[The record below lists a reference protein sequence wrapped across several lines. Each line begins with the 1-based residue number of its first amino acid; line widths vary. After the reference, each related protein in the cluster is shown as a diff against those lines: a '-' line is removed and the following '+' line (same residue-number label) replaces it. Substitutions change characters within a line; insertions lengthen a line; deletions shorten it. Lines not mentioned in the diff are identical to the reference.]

1 MSLPNIR
8 IGKIRYVLPDIL
20 FVFNSEIVRKILI
33 RQHRS
38 YQDADEVNSEDNSPW
53 NRNELVDSELV
64 ERDTQRASTIPM
76 YP

>member
-1 MSLPNIR
+1 MIPIIN
-8 IGKIRYVLPDIL
+8 
-20 FVFNSEIVRKILI
+20 VFNLYEANNLI

-38 YQDADEVNSEDNSPW
+38 YQDADEVNSGDNPPW
-53 NRNELVDSELV
+53 NKNELVDSELV